1 MASGVL
7 IGHIEEVNKHRYAQ
21 YLKYSKTRKIYY
33 KKSMMVIYEVLL
45 HIDDKGLTSLKGE
58 YEERVAT
65 IDFLTHQD
73 VHLAYRHL
81 LSDLV
86 SPPEKNNGAEETTS

>member
-1 MASGVL
+1 
-7 IGHIEEVNKHRYAQ
+7 
-21 YLKYSKTRKIYY
+21 
-33 KKSMMVIYEVLL
+33 MMVVYEVLL
-45 HIDDKGLTSLKGE
+45 NIDDKGLTSLKRE

-81 LSDLV
+81 LILSYLIL
-86 SPPEKNNGAEETTS
+86 SYLILSYLILSWIAS